1 MCSFNTMSND
11 AVDKKASVTWM
22 PVVESPTPRPTLP
35 TLALN
40 LGSEYLV

>member
-22 PVVESPTPRPTLP
+22 SVVEWPPRPTLP

-40 LGSEYLV
+40 LGSECLV